1 MDRPE
6 ETGSIRTPGVAG
18 ARADWND
25 EVGWALPAVRGP
37 LPGPAGVRLIDVLA
51 RHESPGITARR
62 ARQGEA
68 RGLSKDPI
76 AWVRAAGANVW
87 DADGNRF
94 VDLTAGFGVATIG
107 HTHPAVTAAITA
119 QAGRLLHGMGDV
131 FPNDRRIELMRALAR
146 LGELA
151 GGLTQVILGSSG
163 AEAVEAAL
171 KTATLAARR
180 PGVLAFWGGYHGLSY
195 GALAATAYKS
205 DFRAPFAAQL
215 GTHVRHLPYGCDPGL
230 IDAFVAG
237 PATGGEQLGVILVEP
252 IQGRGGEVVPPS
264 GWLAA
269 LRDICDRRGLVLV
282 FDEVYTG
289 FGRTG
294 TWWAAQHDGV
304 TPDVMA
310 VGKSLGGGLP
320 IGAALARP
328 DVMRAWGES
337 QGEAIHTS
345 TFLGNPVVAAAA
357 LATLDV
363 MGQLDVPAL
372 ARRFEAATRAFF
384 APHGIPVRGRGG
396 MLGLELGSAG
406 AAARVMGRL
415 LRDGFIVLPSGVH
428 GDILGLTPPLVLS
441 DAQRDAA
448 FAAIA
453 RAIAAERAGEPPTS
467 ESSASPEPPEPLE
480 PPP

>member
-1 MDRPE
+1 MERPDD
-6 ETGSIRTPGVAG
+6 TGCIRQQPGPAKLC
-18 ARADWND
+18 ADWND
-25 EVGWALPAVRGP
+25 ESGWALPAVRGP
-37 LPGPAGVRLIDVLA
+37 LPGPLGVALIDVLA

-119 QAGRLLHGMGDV
+119 QASRLLHGMGDV
-131 FPNDRRIELMRALAR
+131 FPNDRRIELMRALAEK
-146 LGELA
+146 GDEA

-195 GALAATAYKS
+195 GALAATAYKA
-205 DFRAPFAAQL
+205 DFRAPFSAQL

-237 PATGGEQLGVILVEP
+237 PATCGESIGVILVEP
-252 IQGRGGEVVPPS
+252 IQGRGGEVVPPA

-269 LRDICDRRGLVLV
+269 LREICDRRRLILV

-289 FGRTG
+289 LGRTG
-294 TWWAAQHDGV
+294 RWWASQLEGV
-304 TPDVMA
+304 RPDVMA

-328 DVMRAWGES
+328 DVMRAWGDS

-345 TFLGNPVVAAAA
+345 TFLGNPVVAAAS
-357 LATLDV
+357 LATLEV
-363 MGQLDVPAL
+363 MDGLDIPTL

-415 LRDGFIVLPSGVH
+415 LRDGFIVLPSGVL

-448 FAAIA
+448 FQAILHA
-453 RAIAAERAGEPPTS
+453 VAAERAE
-467 ESSASPEPPEPLE
+467 ASPLE
-480 PPP
+480 ATTESQP